1 MEKTKSITLQNEI
14 DPKTGL
20 VLIKDYNLLIL
31 NQIYNLFVKI
41 QLNYIEKLIT

>member
-20 VLIKDYNLLIL
+20 VLIKDYNS
-31 NQIYNLFVKI
+31 VKW
-41 QLNYIEKLIT
+41 QTNWPT